1 MEIDVRTITDGEVA
15 AWCSG
20 LNTGFLNP
28 AGDVDA
34 EARRPGTRSPA
45 AGPAA
50 GLIDEHS
57 TSVVARADVMFR
69 SPITPWCSTWF

>member
-34 EARRPGTRSPA
+34 EARRPGRPRD
-45 AGPAA
+45 P
-50 GLIDEHS
+50 
-57 TSVVARADVMFR
+57 ARAAQRPGQPRV
-69 SPITPWCSTWF
+69 